1 MWVEF
6 VGHLSLSHTNQIIRI
21 PISWPLKRAL
31 MLGSCRYKSIE
42 SILKHRLDQQPL
54 EEQQELALPD
64 THDNIRG
71 PAYYY

>member
-1 MWVEF
+1 SCLGILRLGQSYGESR
-6 VGHLSLSHTNQIIRI
+6 LEAACQ
-21 PISWPLKRAL
+21 RAL

-71 PAYYY
+71 PAYYH

>member
-1 MWVEF
+1 M
-6 VGHLSLSHTNQIIRI
+6 LS
-21 PISWPLKRAL
+21 AL

-42 SILKHRLDQQPL
+42 SILKHRLDEQPL

-71 PAYYY
+71 PAYYH